1 MPRHRAPHAPSTVR
15 LALSTIAVT
24 GAAVSATALAPLSAS
39 AAGLGDH
46 SVSKHNRDGDRDHSS
61 SRHTG
66 KHHYANRHQVRQV
79 RQLRAPTSGEE
90 QYRNGC
96 RRGYISDECGLYSVH
111 SMLRRGI
118 NPFL

>member
-1 MPRHRAPHAPSTVR
+1 MPRHRAPQAPSPMR

-24 GAAVSATALAPLSAS
+24 GAAVGATAVAPLSAS

-46 SVSKHNRDGDRDHSS
+46 SVAKHNRDSDHS
-61 SRHTG
+61 RHSG
-66 KHHYANRHQVRQV
+66 KHRHGHRHPVNRQVRQV
-79 RQLRAPTSGEE
+79 TNLRTPTSGEE

-96 RRGYISDECGLYSVH
+96 RRGYISDGCGLYSVH

>member
-1 MPRHRAPHAPSTVR
+1 MR

-24 GAAVSATALAPLSAS
+24 GAAVGATAVAPLSAS

-46 SVSKHNRDGDRDHSS
+46 SVAKHNRHGDHDHSRHS
-61 SRHTG
+61 SRH
-66 KHHYANRHQVRQV
+66 RHGHPVNRQV
-79 RQLRAPTSGEE
+79 SQVTNLRTPTSGEE

-96 RRGYISDECGLYSVH
+96 RRGYINDGCGLYSVH